1 MYKYLSIEQ
10 ARVGDVVEAVKT
22 IDKVTKG
29 SLYTILP
36 SSTNSSIGHYINDE
50 GEHTNGINL
59 SSEYWKLIATKPGSE
74 AKIGDT
80 VVCVKDTRGD
90 CKINNSFI
98 VAVLS
103 DIGLGPVKGTK
114 FGNTHSKAGW
124 GWLKADFLVLCKADE
139 LEQQPTTRH
148 TIGDNCEWEDK
159 LLMTGT
165 STSCYLTATYAI
177 QTNQS
182 QKENTMNELQQLLS
196 TIFGAEK
203 PTTDYDKRPQL
214 LVVVYSLDG
223 KKVATATAD
232 SVDQVADEVKR
243 NPSLWGCKVLTYKL
257 NKELFVDVPVSITK
271 AKIATAS
278 DEE

>member
-36 SSTNSSIGHYINDE
+36 SSTNISIGHYINDE
-50 GEHTNGINL
+50 GEHTDGINL

-139 LEQQPTTRH
+139 LEQP
-148 TIGDNCEWEDK
+148 
-159 LLMTGT
+159 
-165 STSCYLTATYAI
+165 
-177 QTNQS
+177 

-243 NPSLWGCKVLTYKL
+243 NPSLWGCRVLTYKL
-257 NKELFVDVPVSITK
+257 GKELFVDVPVTITN
-271 AKIATAS
+271 AKVAAES